1 MVRDLRSF
9 ALGVIFLVLACV
21 STPAQSVPTIPTG
34 KPADNPTQPTAPAGK
49 PADNP
54 AQPTIPTG
62 KPAGS
67 SADNSSPNA
76 PPANNPLVNNSQLY
90 SASMAALTML
100 FVIAVLLENALAVIF
115 NWRVFLTYFSLRG
128 VKTIVMV
135 GVSLLIVWQFRIDVM
150 ANLIAVYQSSSS
162 APVKPTSNPF
172 TLFIT
177 ALILAGGSAGIN
189 RIMVALGFRGDRQ
202 EEIAPKPPANK
213 AWISVRISRKEATS
227 QVLVR
232 VREIGPADANSPS
245 PIAGEVAFKRPPL
258 AGLLFPDVNRFP
270 ANGGYTLLPNVVYSI
285 SVESKDN
292 EGNNLIALN
301 AQNYVF
307 APSAIVDFFVT
318 L

>member
-1 MVRDLRSF
+1 MRDPRSF
-9 ALGVIFLVLACV
+9 LLGSILLVLFSV
-21 STPAQSVPTIPTG
+21 STPAQSLPPVPTG
-34 KPADNPTQPTAPAGK
+34 KPADNPAQTTVPPGK
-49 PADNP
+49 PADNS
-54 AQPTIPTG
+54 AQTTVSTG
-62 KPAGS
+62 KPADS
-67 SADNSSPNA
+67 SVPNT
-76 PPANNPLVNNSQLY
+76 PPANNPLINNNQLY

-100 FVIAVLLENALAVIF
+100 FVVAVLLENAFAVIF

-128 VKTIVMV
+128 VKTIIMV
-135 GVSLLIVWQFRIDVM
+135 GASLLIVWQFRIDVM

-162 APVKPTSNPF
+162 APTKPASNAF

-202 EEIAPKPPANK
+202 EEIAPKPPTNK
-213 AWISVRISRKEATS
+213 AWISVRISRKQAAS
-227 QVLVR
+227 QVFVK
-232 VREIGPADANSPS
+232 VREISPADANSPS

-270 ANGGYTLLPNVVYSI
+270 ENGGYTVLPNVVYAI

-292 EGNNLIALN
+292 EGNDLIALN

-307 APSAIVDFFVT
+307 APGAIVDFFVI